1 MEFEIE
7 EFAGEMWLDEES
19 QVACANH
26 APHWCADRAAGGQ
39 TAVWIPEEG
48 RALTAKREEPV
59 S

>member
-7 EFAGEMWLDEES
+7 EFAGDTWLEES
-19 QVACANH
+19 PVACANH
-26 APHWCADRAAGGQ
+26 PPKWCFDRAGGGQ
-39 TAVWIPEEG
+39 TGIWIPEEG